1 MPWPGSLLTP
11 MSISVAS
18 SSPRHRA
25 ASPSESSPDSN
36 PYKKLYRPRPHTP
49 RRPLAAIH
57 VPPARDSDIWSSG
70 IYTSSAERI
79 LRTLLGPVALLVA
92 APVFVNVAA
101 LAAKGYDSDI
111 VAVLSA
117 ALADSP
123 TFLSEAFP
131 LPSFQ
136 VICAVA
142 SFVLF
147 QLALFVLVPGQLFPG
162 VRAPSGFVPQFKR
175 NGVPAF
181 AVTGAAF
188 VLCHTYHVFP
198 GEFIYDNLMQIMT
211 LLNISAIAFALLLF
225 IKGIYAPSTPDH
237 GSSEFF
243 PFRIYWGEELYPS
256 IMGVDL
262 KHFVICRIGMMS
274 WWLFTISFML
284 ASIRRHGA
292 LTPSTA
298 ASAFLNVLYVLKFSH
313 FEVPGYPSAADIAVD
328 RFGFMLCWGTIAFMP
343 LVHNL
348 QTLHLVNGSHVL
360 PLSWPATA
368 AWIALGIVMIAL
380 NYDSDTQRHRVRAL
394 NGKCLVWGRPARVI
408 RAVYRDATG
417 SQHCNLLLAC
427 GYHGI
432 VRHFHYA
439 PDIVLL
445 FLYCA
450 PAGFS
455 RLLPFT
461 YFFYLTA
468 LLLDR
473 CQRIDR
479 RCRAKYGDAWDEYAK
494 LVPYKLLPGLF

>member
-1 MPWPGSLLTP
+1 

-123 TFLSEAFP
+123 TFLSAAFP

-162 VRAPSGFVPQFKR
+162 VRAPSGFVPQVHPPLRYLASYSILPAFCHLTSAQFKR

-243 PFRIYWGEELYPS
+243 PFRIYWGEELC
-256 IMGVDL
+256 VRVV
-262 KHFVICRIGMMS
+262 H
-274 WWLFTISFML
+274 
-284 ASIRRHGA
+284 
-292 LTPSTA
+292 
-298 ASAFLNVLYVLKFSH
+298 SH
-313 FEVPGYPSAADIAVD
+313 REK
-328 RFGFMLCWGTIAFMP
+328 M
-343 LVHNL
+343 
-348 QTLHLVNGSHVL
+348 
-360 PLSWPATA
+360 
-368 AWIALGIVMIAL
+368 
-380 NYDSDTQRHRVRAL
+380 
-394 NGKCLVWGRPARVI
+394 
-408 RAVYRDATG
+408 
-417 SQHCNLLLAC
+417 
-427 GYHGI
+427 
-432 VRHFHYA
+432 
-439 PDIVLL
+439 
-445 FLYCA
+445 
-450 PAGFS
+450 
-455 RLLPFT
+455 
-461 YFFYLTA
+461 
-468 LLLDR
+468 
-473 CQRIDR
+473 
-479 RCRAKYGDAWDEYAK
+479 
-494 LVPYKLLPGLF
+494 